1 MNNSIKGA
9 VLRIQ
14 RMSTE
19 DGPGIRTTV
28 FMKGCPL
35 RCLWC
40 HNPESMDTIIQAQW
54 LESKCI
60 GCDICLDSCP
70 KGAISKTLEGIVIDR
85 LKCDGCGLCATHCPS
100 GAMEMI
106 GFEIELSELL
116 DQVERDR
123 VYFQRSNGGVTV
135 SGGEPT
141 MQHKFTSGL
150 LKGLKDRGLSTA
162 LDTCGY
168 CSEEAMGSLIPSSDL
183 ILFDIKEIDPEKHHS
198 FTGVSNDVI
207 LKRLL
212 QIRDHMKSNGKPPKL
227 WIRTPII
234 PNFTAT
240 HENIQGIGKF
250 LSDNL
255 GPFIHR
261 WELCSINTF
270 CSDKYHRL
278 GIKWPF
284 ADEKNLSNE
293 EMEKWIEI
301 AKSSGIDPGLVVW
314 SGMAESSDSSS
325 EY

>member
-40 HNPESMDTIIQAQW
+40 HNPESMDTTIQAQW
-54 LESKCI
+54 MESKCI
-60 GCDICLDSCP
+60 GCDICLESCTN
-70 KGAISKTLEGIVIDR
+70 GAISKTTKGVNIDR
-85 LKCDGCGLCATHCPS
+85 QECDGCGLCATHCPS

-116 DQVERDR
+116 DQVERDK
-123 VYFQRSNGGVTV
+123 VYFHRSNGGVTV

-141 MQHKFTSGL
+141 MRHEFTSAL

-168 CSEEAMGSLIPSSDL
+168 CSEEAMESLIPFCDL
-183 ILFDIKEIDPEKHHS
+183 ILFDIKEIDPVKHQA
-198 FTGVSNDVI
+198 FTGVSNGVI
-207 LKRLL
+207 LQRLL
-212 QIRDHMKSNGKPPKL
+212 QIRDHMKSNGKPSKL
-227 WIRTPII
+227 WVRTPII

-255 GPFIHR
+255 GSFIHR
-261 WELCSINTF
+261 WELCAINTF
-270 CSDKYHRL
+270 CSDKYQRL
-278 GIKWPF
+278 GIDWQLASTPSLS
-284 ADEKNLSNE
+284 EKTMKQWL
-293 EMEKWIEI
+293 EI